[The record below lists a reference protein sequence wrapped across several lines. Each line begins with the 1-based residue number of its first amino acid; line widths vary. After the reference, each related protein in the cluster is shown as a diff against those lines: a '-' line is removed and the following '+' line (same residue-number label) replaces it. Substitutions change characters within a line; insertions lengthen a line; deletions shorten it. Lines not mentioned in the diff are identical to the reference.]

1 MNLGALAR
9 EMDWGLRPNPRP
21 VEWWGPQNPQAVFPL
36 MKPEAQMEAQ
46 RQAGFRAL
54 YGALAQGRPL
64 DAALQGVPELSP
76 ESASA
81 LGMDWAQFTPGGAGI
96 VAGKKMIRALWPE
109 RVGEIAKAGLTKH
122 PNAMWQWSQQE
133 LGLPVWVG
141 RDGKFR
147 VELPDRVE
155 NSQSKLA
162 YDLGFGEKLPPQ
174 VPTRIPQTNPVHTT
188 ATAELGSPFSRG
200 YVKELYHPY
209 WNEINKVYGEGLP
222 SIETSYHLPDGVQG
236 QLTVARQGGQEI
248 PTKIEVSH
256 WSAPEQQTSAAL
268 HEINHAVAALEGLP
282 SGDSMTKEVLQA
294 LNDPTSVSSKVR
306 AIAQQELDQK
316 KIPVDL
322 NHLVDLAQK
331 ENEAMRDMGLAEDQ
345 ARAFMTPEIQATLK
359 ENVGL
364 PDQMVR
370 ASRNNPAV
378 FPLIF
383 SPDPASGY
391 AELLASKPKYYGV
404 VGQDKNELIKRLKSD
419 WPAEELR
426 VMSALAKENPR
437 LVTDFGIISR
447 QLDEARK
454 VEQEATRQLETMQNM
469 AIQDYRQAYLQNLG
483 EVEARAVQRRF
494 ESGNYDRP
502 FWKDYALSMP
512 EYGWKVKMPTRW
524 GWPWRWR

>member
-1 MNLGALAR
+1 
-9 EMDWGLRPNPRP
+9 
-21 VEWWGPQNPQAVFPL
+21 
-36 MKPEAQMEAQ
+36 
-46 RQAGFRAL
+46 
-54 YGALAQGRPL
+54 
-64 DAALQGVPELSP
+64 
-76 ESASA
+76 
-81 LGMDWAQFTPGGAGI
+81 
-96 VAGKKMIRALWPE
+96 
-109 RVGEIAKAGLTKH
+109 
-122 PNAMWQWSQQE
+122 
-133 LGLPVWVG
+133 
-141 RDGKFR
+141 
-147 VELPDRVE
+147 
-155 NSQSKLA
+155 
-162 YDLGFGEKLPPQ
+162 
-174 VPTRIPQTNPVHTT
+174 
-188 ATAELGSPFSRG
+188 
-200 YVKELYHPY
+200 
-209 WNEINKVYGEGLP
+209 
-222 SIETSYHLPDGVQG
+222 VQG
-236 QLTVARQGGQEI
+236 QLTVARQGGKEI

-294 LNDPTSVSSKVR
+294 LNDPTSVSSEVR

-331 ENEAMRDMGLAEDQ
+331 ENEAMRDMRLAEDH
-345 ARAFMTPEIQATLK
+345 ARIFMTPEIQATLK

-383 SPDPASGY
+383 SSDPALDY
-391 AELLASKPKYYGV
+391 AELLASKPKYHNV
-404 VGQDKNELIKRLKSD
+404 VGQDRDKLIEQLKHE
-419 WPAEELR
+419 WPVKKLM
-426 VMSALAKENPR
+426 VSLALAKENPR
-437 LVTDFGIISR
+437 LVTYFDIISGH
-447 QLDEARK
+447 LDEARK
-454 VEQEATRQLETMQNM
+454 AQQKVARQLKSTQNM
-469 AIQDYRQAYLQNLG
+469 AKQDYHLAYLQNLG